1 VPRIA
6 EPRPAAEP
14 SSQLQQER
22 REAILRA
29 AAALGAVRP
38 AEQVQMHEVARSAGV
53 ALGTLYR
60 YFPSKTHLFVGVMAD
75 RVESMRAGI
84 RRRSTASGTPADRVF
99 DVLARATR
107 TMLRQPHLSA
117 AMLNSLNAAD
127 ATVVAEV
134 GQIDQQVRRMLLD
147 AYGVKKPKPQQISL
161 VRLVQQ
167 TWHGI
172 LQSSLNGRMSASEA
186 EDSLRTACM
195 LLLSPLSSTTAD
207 RDGATKPDGA
217 RAHSYFDLKKSGRV

>member
-1 VPRIA
+1 MPRIG

-14 SSQLQQER
+14 SSELQQER

-29 AAALGAVRP
+29 AGVLGALRP
-38 AEQVQMHEVARSAGV
+38 AEQVQMQEGAKSAGV

-60 YFPSKTHLFVGVMAD
+60 YFPSKTHLFLAVMAD
-75 RVESMRAGI
+75 RVEGMQDGV
-84 RRRSTASGTPADRVF
+84 RRRSTPSGTAADRVF
-99 DVLARATR
+99 DVLERATR

-127 ATVVAEV
+127 GAVVAEV
-134 GQIDQQVRRMLLD
+134 GRIDQLVRTMLLD
-147 AYGVKKPKPQQISL
+147 ASGVDDPSPQQISL

-172 LQSSLNGRMSASEA
+172 LQSSLNGRMSVAEA
-186 EDSLRTACM
+186 QDSLKTACA
-195 LLLSPLSSTTAD
+195 LLLAPL
-207 RDGATKPDGA
+207 
-217 RAHSYFDLKKSGRV
+217 